1 MISELQASCLFF
13 QWSFAL
19 GFNSLWFRFRLASPR
34 FAFALCANQA
44 ACRNKCLTSVLSN
57 SSGEYLWF
65 SVFFFDFFL
74 CESARQVFRFCVH
87 NSKLTSFDH
96 IKARNNIFKELSLSM
111 YLYLMCNV
119 SLQLIT
125 RTIPTTS
132 APGRIWHV
140 TSSSWR
146 RRQRQRQ
153 LWMVATLAVER
164 RRSCAAAPVRRYTV
178 STIVID
184 YYLHTWIW
192 YSHGQI
198 NSTTVEKCHLTQKKR

>member
-96 IKARNNIFKELSLSM
+96 IKARNNIFKKMISIYVSVSNVQCIFAANHKDYPNNKRSRENLACDEQQLTATSTAASAM
-111 YLYLMCNV
+111 NGGNTGGRTPPLM
-119 SLQLIT
+119 
-125 RTIPTTS
+125 
-132 APGRIWHV
+132 
-140 TSSSWR
+140 
-146 RRQRQRQ
+146 
-153 LWMVATLAVER
+153 
-164 RRSCAAAPVRRYTV
+164 RSCSSPAVYGKYDSNRLLFTYMNMVQPWT
-178 STIVID
+178 D
-184 YYLHTWIW
+184 
-192 YSHGQI
+192 
-198 NSTTVEKCHLTQKKR
+198 K